1 MSIVASFAVR
11 AAREARTP
19 VGTLVEVAQAGFLH
33 GLPAAS
39 SSAATSRNDRR
50 GFVLTR
56 RGFHRR
62 SLGGLCV
69 EVTVPI
75 SPSFRFSPL
84 GLDDDGPGLC
94 VELVLPIVCPEESC
108 PEEGLG
114 PTACPEEPCPEEGLD
129 APPVFSAKDSVVVP
143 AKRAIATA
151 AAAILRCILHS
162 LSFADARIK
171 QRADKLEVRYGD
183 AHHAVSSAGFFCS
196 R

>member
-1 MSIVASFAVR
+1 MR
-11 AAREARTP
+11 AARRSQSVDDKHAHITQR
-19 VGTLVEVAQAGFLH
+19 
-33 GLPAAS
+33 
-39 SSAATSRNDRR
+39 TSRNDRR

-69 EVTVPI
+69 EVTVPV
-75 SPSFRFSPL
+75 SSSFRFSPV

-94 VELVLPIVCPEESC
+94 IELVLPIVCPEESC

-183 AHHAVSSAGFFCS
+183 AHHAVSSAGFFALAS
-196 R
+196 YLAHVREIRSPSWILSI